1 MELGNIIS
9 AHEVEG
15 LDFHSLGTAA
25 VSDVELSPLQFDRA
39 EYTSFEEF
47 IQRLAQLPDK
57 PKRVHNYALSIC
69 GHVVKDR
76 MERYLSH
83 EGESSS
89 LLKEALKS
97 PRHYLVARNM
107 DLTPRNTDHFEL
119 GTFAHQAILE
129 PSKFE
134 KVIVE
139 PKANRGQIAGVC
151 ALIDFYSDLL
161 TIPQTA
167 IYSAMKMGELR
178 DRLAELEA
186 EAADR
191 GYTAISADYASII
204 RAMKV
209 SFNTYGGGILPR
221 MMRYVKT
228 ETSMYG
234 RDASTGLKVKIRPDG
249 LLLEENFGL
258 NAILSVKTTSA
269 TSVEAF
275 MRDCAKFRYE
285 LAEGMYL
292 KVASDITGRHFSGTV
307 MIMAQTVLPYQV
319 AVLYWDA
326 EDLEIGKYK
335 YAQALDIV
343 SQCQAANH
351 WPGFDAKAEAGAYG
365 IIQCKLPTYI
375 RAELLPQ
382 YLPEQ
387 TTCNHD

>member
-1 MELGNIIS
+1 MDYGFDTPDLTG
-9 AHEVEG
+9 
-15 LDFHSLGTAA
+15 A
-25 VSDVELSPLQFDRA
+25 VVVGEELSPLQFDRT
-39 EYTSFEEF
+39 EYTPFEEF
-47 IQRLAQLPDK
+47 VHRLEQLPDAPVK
-57 PKRVHNYALSIC
+57 VRNYALSIH
-69 GHVVKDR
+69 GRVANDR
-76 MERYLSH
+76 MDRYLAA

-97 PRHYLVARNM
+97 PRHYLVSRNM
-107 DLTPRNTDHFEL
+107 EIAPRNTDHFEL

-139 PKANRGQIAGVC
+139 PKASRGQIAGVC
-151 ALIDFYSDLL
+151 SLIEFYCALLGVPLTTIFSD
-161 TIPQTA
+161 
-167 IYSAMKMGELR
+167 MKMGELR
-178 DRLAELEA
+178 DMLSGLEA
-186 EAADR
+186 EASIR
-191 GYTAISADYASII
+191 GYTAITADYASII
-204 RAMKV
+204 RAMRI
-209 SFNTYGGGILPR
+209 SFNTYGGGILPKI
-221 MMRYVKT
+221 MRYVKP

-234 RDASTGLKVKIRPDG
+234 RDASTGMKVKIRPDG

-292 KVASDITGRHFSGTV
+292 KVASDITGRRFTGTV
-307 MIMAQTVLPYQV
+307 MIMAQTVIPYQV
-319 AVLYWDA
+319 AVFYWDA

-343 SQCQAANH
+343 AQCRAANH
-351 WPGFDAKAEAGAYG
+351 WPGFDAKAEAGAHG
-365 IIQCKLPTYI
+365 IIQAKLPTYI

-382 YLPEQ
+382 YLPEA
-387 TTCNHD
+387 

>member
-1 MELGNIIS
+1 MELQDIIS
-9 AHEVEG
+9 AQEIEG
-15 LDFHSLGTAA
+15 LDLQSLES
-25 VSDVELSPLQFDRA
+25 SDVSETALSPLQFDRA
-39 EYTSFEEF
+39 EYTPFEEF
-47 IQRLAQLPDK
+47 VHRLAQLPEK
-57 PKRVHNYALSIC
+57 PRRVHNYALSTH
-69 GHVVKDR
+69 GRVANDR
-76 MERYLSH
+76 MENYLKH

-97 PRHYLVARNM
+97 PRHYLVMRNM
-107 DLTPRNTDHFEL
+107 EVKPRNTDHFEL

-134 KVIVE
+134 KVIIE
-139 PKANRGQIAGVC
+139 PRANRAQTAGVC
-151 ALIDFYSDLL
+151 NLIEFYNDLL
-161 TIPQTA
+161 SIPQTEIFA
-167 IYSAMKMGELR
+167 DMKFGELK
-178 DRLAELEA
+178 DRLSELELEA
-186 EAADR
+186 ESR

-204 RAMKV
+204 RAMRV
-209 SFNTYGGGILPR
+209 SFNTYGGGILPTI
-221 MMRYVKT
+221 MKYVKT

-292 KVASDITGRHFSGTV
+292 KVASEITGRKFTATLMV
-307 MIMAQTVLPYQV
+307 MAQTVIPYQV
-319 AVLYWDA
+319 AVFYWDA

-343 SQCQAANH
+343 SQCRAANH

-365 IIQCKLPTYI
+365 IIQAKLPSYI
-375 RAELLPQ
+375 RSELLPQ
-382 YLPEQ
+382 YLPES
-387 TTCNHD
+387 

>member
-1 MELGNIIS
+1 MDYGFDVVDLTG
-9 AHEVEG
+9 
-15 LDFHSLGTAA
+15 AA
-25 VSDVELSPLQFDRA
+25 VTGEELSPLQFDRA
-39 EYTSFEEF
+39 EYTPFEEF
-47 IQRLAQLPDK
+47 IHRLSVLPAK
-57 PKRVHNYALSIC
+57 PKRVHNYALSVRGC
-69 GHVVKDR
+69 VVNDR

-89 LLKEALKS
+89 LLKEVLKS
-97 PRHYLVARNM
+97 PRHYLVARNL

-129 PSKFE
+129 PGRFG

-139 PKANRGQIAGVC
+139 PKANRGTTAGVC
-151 ALIDFYSDLL
+151 TLIKFYCDLL
-161 TIPQTA
+161 GRPQSA
-167 IYSAMKMGELR
+167 IFSDMKLGELR
-178 DRLAELEA
+178 EMLTGLETDAAEQ
-186 EAADR
+186 
-191 GYTAISADYASII
+191 GYTAIGAESAAII
-204 RAMKV
+204 RAMRV

-234 RDASTGLKVKIRPDG
+234 YDASTGLKVKIRPDG

-292 KVASDITGRHFSGTV
+292 QVASEITGRRFTATV
-307 MIMAQTVLPYQV
+307 MVMAQTVMPYQV

-326 EDLEIGKYK
+326 EDLAIGKYK

-343 SQCQAANH
+343 SQCRAANH

-365 IIQCKLPTYI
+365 IIQAKLPGYI

-382 YLPEQ
+382 YLPES
-387 TTCNHD
+387 

>member
-1 MELGNIIS
+1 MDYGFETPDLTG
-9 AHEVEG
+9 
-15 LDFHSLGTAA
+15 AA
-25 VSDVELSPLQFDRA
+25 VAGEELAPLQFDRG
-39 EYTSFEEF
+39 EYTPFEEF
-47 IQRLAQLPDK
+47 VHRLALLPEK
-57 PKRVHNYALSIC
+57 PRRVRNYALSVC
-69 GHVVKDR
+69 GRVANDR
-76 MERYLSH
+76 MENYLKQ

-107 DLTPRNTDHFEL
+107 EIAPRNTDHFEL
-119 GTFAHQAILE
+119 GTFAHMAILE
-129 PSKFE
+129 PARFE

-151 ALIDFYSDLL
+151 SLIEFYSDLL
-161 TIPQTA
+161 GIPQTA
-167 IYSAMKMGELR
+167 IFSTMKLGELR
-178 DRLAELEA
+178 DLLSSLET
-186 EAADR
+186 EADAR
-191 GYTAISADYASII
+191 GYTAIPADYASII

-209 SFNTYGGGILPR
+209 SFNTYGEGILPR
-221 MMRYVKT
+221 IMRYVKT

-258 NAILSVKTTSA
+258 NTILSVKTTSA

-292 KVASDITGRHFSGTV
+292 KVASDVTGRRFTGTV
-307 MIMAQTVLPYQV
+307 MIMAQTVMPYQV

-335 YAQALDIV
+335 YAQALDVV
-343 SQCQAANH
+343 SQCRAANR

-382 YLPEQ
+382 YLPE
-387 TTCNHD
+387 

>member
-1 MELGNIIS
+1 MEFGFDTPDLTG
-9 AHEVEG
+9 A
-15 LDFHSLGTAA
+15 TAA
-25 VSDVELSPLQFDRA
+25 SDELSPLQFDRA
-39 EYTSFEEF
+39 EYTPFEEF
-47 IQRLAQLPDK
+47 VHRLSMLPDT
-57 PKRVHNYALSIC
+57 PRRVHNYALSVR
-69 GHVVKDR
+69 GRVANDR
-76 MERYLSH
+76 MERYLGA

-89 LLKEALKS
+89 LLKEVLKS
-97 PRHYLVARNM
+97 PRHYLVTRNM
-107 DLTPRNTDHFEL
+107 DVSPRNTDHLEL

-134 KVIVE
+134 KVIIE
-139 PKANRGQIAGVC
+139 PKANRGTTAGVC
-151 ALIDFYSDLL
+151 ALIEFYSDLL

-167 IYSAMKMGELR
+167 VFADLKMGELR
-178 DRLAELEA
+178 EMLSSLES
-186 EAADR
+186 EAAAR
-191 GYTAISADYASII
+191 GYTAITSEYASII
-204 RAMKV
+204 RAMRI

-221 MMRYVKT
+221 IMSYVKT

-275 MRDCAKFRYE
+275 MRDSAKFRYE

-292 KVASDITGRHFSGTV
+292 KVASDITGRHFSGTI
-307 MIMAQTVLPYQV
+307 MIMVQTVIPYQV

-326 EDLEIGKYK
+326 EDLQIGKYK

-343 SQCQAANH
+343 AQCRAANH

-365 IIQCKLPTYI
+365 IIQAKLPNYI

-382 YLPEQ
+382 YLPES
-387 TTCNHD
+387 

>member
-1 MELGNIIS
+1 MDLQGII
-9 AHEVEG
+9 APEEVEG
-15 LDFHSLGTAA
+15 LDFQSLAT
-25 VSDVELSPLQFDRA
+25 SDVSGEELSPLQFDRT
-39 EYTSFEEF
+39 EYTPFEEF
-47 IQRLAQLPDK
+47 VHRLEQLPDSPVK
-57 PKRVHNYALSIC
+57 VRNYALSIH
-69 GHVVKDR
+69 GRVANDR
-76 MERYLSH
+76 MENYLKH

-97 PRHYLVARNM
+97 PRHYLVSRNM
-107 DLTPRNTDHFEL
+107 EIAPRNTDHFEL
-119 GTFAHQAILE
+119 GTFAHQAIFE

-139 PKANRGQIAGVC
+139 PKASRVQIAGVC
-151 ALIDFYSDLL
+151 SLIEFYCALLGV
-161 TIPQTA
+161 PQTA
-167 IYSAMKMGELR
+167 IFSDMKMGELR
-178 DRLAELEA
+178 DMLYALEA
-186 EAADR
+186 EAEQK

-204 RAMKV
+204 RAMRV
-209 SFNTYGGGILPR
+209 SFNTYGGGILPKI
-221 MMRYVKT
+221 MRYVKT

-292 KVASDITGRHFSGTV
+292 KVASDITGRRFTGTV
-307 MIMAQTVLPYQV
+307 MIMAQTVIPYQV
-319 AVLYWDA
+319 AVFYWDA

-343 SQCQAANH
+343 AQCRAANH
-351 WPGFDAKAEAGAYG
+351 WPGFDAKAEAGAHG
-365 IIQCKLPTYI
+365 IIQAKLPTYI

-382 YLPEQ
+382 YLPE
-387 TTCNHD
+387 T

>member
-1 MELGNIIS
+1 MDYGFDTPDLTG
-9 AHEVEG
+9 A
-15 LDFHSLGTAA
+15 TAA
-25 VSDVELSPLQFDRA
+25 SDELSPLQFDRA
-39 EYTSFEEF
+39 EYTPFEEF
-47 IQRLAQLPDK
+47 VHQLSMLPDT
-57 PKRVHNYALSIC
+57 PRRVHNYALSVR
-69 GHVVKDR
+69 GRVANDR
-76 MERYLSH
+76 MENYLKH

-89 LLKEALKS
+89 LLKEVLKS
-97 PRHYLVARNM
+97 PRHYLVTRNM
-107 DLTPRNTDHFEL
+107 DVSPRNTDHLEL

-134 KVIVE
+134 KVIIE
-139 PKANRGQIAGVC
+139 PKANRGTTAGVC
-151 ALIDFYSDLL
+151 ALIEFYSDLL
-161 TIPQTA
+161 AIPQTA
-167 IYSAMKMGELR
+167 IFADMKMGELR
-178 DRLAELEA
+178 EMLSSLES
-186 EAADR
+186 EAAAR
-191 GYTAISADYASII
+191 GYTAITSDYASII
-204 RAMKV
+204 RAMRI

-221 MMRYVKT
+221 IMSYVKT

-275 MRDCAKFRYE
+275 MRDSAKFRYE

-292 KVASDITGRHFSGTV
+292 KVASDITGRHFSGTI
-307 MIMAQTVLPYQV
+307 MIMVQTVIPYQV

-326 EDLEIGKYK
+326 EDLQIGKYK

-343 SQCQAANH
+343 AQCRAANH

-365 IIQCKLPTYI
+365 IIQAKLPNYI

-382 YLPEQ
+382 YLPES
-387 TTCNHD
+387 

>member
-1 MELGNIIS
+1 MDYGFDTPDLTG
-9 AHEVEG
+9 
-15 LDFHSLGTAA
+15 A
-25 VSDVELSPLQFDRA
+25 VVAGEELSPLQFDRA
-39 EYTSFEEF
+39 EYTPFEEF
-47 IQRLAQLPDK
+47 VHRLAQLPEK
-57 PKRVHNYALSIC
+57 PVRVHNYALGVHGRVAS
-69 GHVVKDR
+69 DR
-76 MERYLSH
+76 MERYLAA

-97 PRHYLVARNM
+97 PRHYLVSRNM
-107 DLTPRNTDHFEL
+107 EIAPRNVDHFEL

-129 PSKFE
+129 PSRFE

-139 PKANRGQIAGVC
+139 PKASRGQIAGVC
-151 ALIDFYSDLL
+151 SLIEFYSDLL

-167 IYSAMKMGELR
+167 IYSTMKIGELR
-178 DRLAELEA
+178 GLLAGLES
-186 EAADR
+186 EAAAR

-209 SFNTYGGGILPR
+209 SFNTYGGGILPKI
-221 MMRYVKT
+221 MRYAKT

-234 RDASTGLKVKIRPDG
+234 RDASTGQKVKIRPDG

-292 KVASDITGRHFSGTV
+292 KVASDITGRRFTGTV
-307 MIMAQTVLPYQV
+307 MIMAQTVIPYQV

-343 SQCQAANH
+343 AQCRAANH

-365 IIQCKLPTYI
+365 IIQAKLPSYI

-382 YLPEQ
+382 YLPEA
-387 TTCNHD
+387 

>member
-1 MELGNIIS
+1 MDYGFDTPDLTG
-9 AHEVEG
+9 
-15 LDFHSLGTAA
+15 A
-25 VSDVELSPLQFDRA
+25 VVAGEELSPLQFDRA
-39 EYTSFEEF
+39 EYTPFEEF
-47 IQRLAQLPDK
+47 VHRLEQLPEK
-57 PKRVHNYALSIC
+57 PVRVHNYALSVH
-69 GHVVKDR
+69 GRVARDR
-76 MERYLSH
+76 MERYLAA

-97 PRHYLVARNM
+97 PRHYLVSRNM
-107 DLTPRNTDHFEL
+107 EVAPRNVDHFEL

-129 PSKFE
+129 PSRFE

-151 ALIDFYSDLL
+151 SLIEFYSDLL
-161 TIPQTA
+161 AIPPTA
-167 IYSAMKMGELR
+167 IYSTMKMGELR
-178 DRLAELEA
+178 EMLAALES
-186 EAADR
+186 EAAAR

-209 SFNTYGGGILPR
+209 SFNTYGGGILPKI
-221 MMRYVKT
+221 MRYVKT

-234 RDASTGLKVKIRPDG
+234 RDASTGQKVKIRPDG
-249 LLLEENFGL
+249 ILLEENFGL

-292 KVASDITGRHFSGTV
+292 KVASDITGRRFTGTV
-307 MIMAQTVLPYQV
+307 MIMAQTVMPYQV

-335 YAQALDIV
+335 YAQAMDIV
-343 SQCQAANH
+343 AQCRAANH
-351 WPGFDAKAEAGAYG
+351 WPGFDAKAEADAYG
-365 IIQCKLPTYI
+365 IIQAKLPSYI

-382 YLPEQ
+382 YLPEA
-387 TTCNHD
+387 